1 MVFVKSVKK
10 RFKSVLADVEQAASE
25 LRMLSAQLVLL
36 EDVQQMADRVL
47 HVCAVL
53 RVRVASLHKVDFAE
67 QMATDQNLVE
77 LDEVVDADLISLL
90 EERLS
95 SACSVGQAE
104 GQLSEFV
111 GQLLDKLEKCHAAM
125 IENIQRLTALIGQ
138 AG

>member
-1 MVFVKSVKK
+1 
-10 RFKSVLADVEQAASE
+10 
-25 LRMLSAQLVLL
+25 MLSAQLVLL

-47 HVCAVL
+47 HICALL
-53 RVRVASLHKVDFAE
+53 RERAAELRKVEFVE
-67 QMATDQNLVE
+67 RMATDQNLVE

-95 SACSVGQAE
+95 AACPVGQAE
-104 GQLSEFV
+104 GQLSEFI
-111 GQLLDKLEKCHAAM
+111 GQLLDKLEKSHAAM